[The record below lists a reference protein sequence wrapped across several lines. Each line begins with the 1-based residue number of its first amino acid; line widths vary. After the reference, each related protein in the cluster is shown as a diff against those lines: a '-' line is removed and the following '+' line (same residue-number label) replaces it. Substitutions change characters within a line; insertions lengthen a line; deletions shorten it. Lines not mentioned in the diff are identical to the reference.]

1 MRKNQT
7 VVETNGG
14 SEIVCEVKKK
24 SFWEKI
30 KRNRTLLL
38 MCLPSIVFFF
48 IFSYITMPGVYIA
61 FVDYN
66 YADGMFGSPFSGFK
80 NFEFLIKSGQLWTI
94 TRNTILYNLAF
105 ILLGNTLQVFMA
117 VLLNEI
123 RKRWFKKISQTIMFL
138 PYFISAVIVG
148 LFAYNILNY
157 DYGVLN
163 NILTSLGAE
172 PLKVYSNPKVWP
184 IIIVLTHLWQST
196 GYGTIV
202 YFAAIMGIDSEIME
216 AAQIDGANAIQRIR
230 YITLPLLKPTFII
243 LLLFALGGIMRG
255 NFGLFYNLVGSS
267 NAMLLPTTDII
278 DTFVFRSLMGNFN
291 FSLASAVSLYQSIFG
306 FTIVM
311 TANWVIRKIEP
322 EYSLF

>member
-1 MRKNQT
+1 MKKKD
-7 VVETNGG
+7 VALVMSNGDEM
-14 SEIVCEVKKK
+14 SYKIHKK
-24 SFWEKI
+24 SFLERLNK
-30 KRNRTLLL
+30 NRTLLL

-48 IFSYITMPGVYIA
+48 VFSYITMPGVYIA

-66 YADGMFGSPFSGFK
+66 YADGMFGSPFCGLK
-80 NFEFLIKSGQLWTI
+80 NFEFLMRSGQLWTI
-94 TRNTILYNLAF
+94 TRNTILYNIAF
-105 ILLGNTLQVFMA
+105 ILLGNSLQVFMA
-117 VLLNEI
+117 ILLNEV
-123 RKRWFKKISQTIMFL
+123 RCKWFKKVSQTIMFL

-163 NILTSLGAE
+163 NILASLGIDAV
-172 PLKVYSNPKVWP
+172 KVYSNPNAWP
-184 IIIVLTHLWQST
+184 FIIVLTHLWQST

-243 LLLFALGGIMRG
+243 LLLFALGSIMRG

-291 FSLASAVSLYQSIFG
+291 FSLASAVSLYQSVFG
-306 FTIVM
+306 FAIVM
-311 TANWVIRKIEP
+311 TANWIIRKIES
-322 EYSLF
+322 EYALF